1 MLDQN
6 SALGVFLADSA
17 GTRPDTFA
25 SKAADRIAAGMV
37 GLFVPSTEG
46 DRPVS
51 HDVFER
57 RIESAQLLL
66 NGLFGGSSVFS
77 SFGFPCRWA
86 SVDDGGRVVSERSM
100 LVVSFVPGIAAD
112 SIQWSK
118 MLRACDSFRILWR
131 QSVIGVIGPNGYM
144 EV

>member
-1 MLDQN
+1 MDQN

-25 SKAADRIAAGMV
+25 SEASKQAAAGMV
-37 GLFVPSTEG
+37 GLFVPSTE
-46 DRPVS
+46 DDQPVA

-66 NGLFGGSSVFS
+66 NGLFGGSSVSS
-77 SFGFPCRWA
+77 SFGFPCRGSW
-86 SVDDGGRVVSERSM
+86 VDNSGRVQSERSM

-118 MLRACDSFRILWR
+118 MLRACDSFKILWR
-131 QSVIGVIGPNGYM
+131 QSVIGVIGPNGCE